1 MDQEG
6 REDEHG
12 GPTDGVLLRL
22 AKGTGPLTKGPV
34 SLTVSSVPTH
44 CESERSERR
53 RERERERERKLRRS
67 LNRIPNSAAGQTE
80 AVGGRE
86 GVRRRRSREGGGEE
100 GQRQSKTAAVASA
113 SGREDAGERLG
124 GWPGRLEE
132 KVLKALLILR
142 HQLWRTIPIPKGA
155 RPREGGRRLA
165 LSLSLPLSLSDC
177 RWVFSRSHL
186 PNYQVM

>member
-1 MDQEG
+1 M
-6 REDEHG
+6 R
-12 GPTDGVLLRL
+12 
-22 AKGTGPLTKGPV
+22 A
-34 SLTVSSVPTH
+34 SA
-44 CESERSERR
+44 RR
-53 RERERERERKLRRS
+53 DAEREREREREREKAAS
-67 LNRIPNSAAGQTE
+67 LTEPYSEFSAAGQTE

-113 SGREDAGERLG
+113 SGREDAGERLS